1 MFATADHNIETVQ
14 KLQSFC
20 KISLL
25 QNCFLTSFLNQFSTF
40 FQQIKGYFN
49 AIPLMHDM
57 YN

>member
-25 QNCFLTSFLNQFSTF
+25 QNCFLTSSTV